1 MKILNLLVV
10 VISPLLSIVE
20 DQVNYL
26 RSLEIEAG
34 FIGESE
40 AKDQEILYG
49 KLGGGGGGVALLY
62 GSLESLTGQCSQ
74 KSFIK
79 RMPLL
84 LLVMRCIL
92 LFIGKNI
99 NLFT

>member
-1 MKILNLLVV
+1 M
-10 VISPLLSIVE
+10 VISPFLSIVE

-26 RSLEIEAG
+26 RSLRIEAA
-34 FIGESE
+34 FIGESK
-40 AKDQEILYG
+40 AIKIKKYCMYYIVW
-49 KLGGGGGGVALLY
+49 KLGVIHWGLKIQGNVL
-62 GSLESLTGQCSQ
+62 

-79 RMPLL
+79 RILLL

-92 LFIGKNI
+92 PFIGKDI